1 MNIKLQLEGLDCA
14 GCAAELEGLVAAVD
28 GVLSATVAFA
38 SQTLFLEYE
47 NEAALAKVKEVVNGF
62 EEVRVVEKAQGAM
75 SGKRQDGKILLKLR
89 NLHCAA
95 CAMDLEDELKKIKGV
110 RFVQVDFV
118 TQSILLDAED
128 SAVRTVISKAN
139 KFEKVEVLNGDEVA
153 PQTQS
158 YKREIISIA
167 LSACFFLLGFLL
179 KIFLKNPRLPMR
191 ILTYVSY
198 AIAYFSVGYPVL
210 VSTAKNVVKGRI
222 FDENF
227 LMTVASCGAVCL
239 GEYGEGVAVM
249 LLYQIGELLQSIA
262 VGSSRRNIAAL
273 VELKS
278 EWATR
283 LLDGKQE
290 QVRPEELIVGDVCQ
304 VKTGEKVPT
313 DGVLLSESA
322 SIDTKSL
329 TGEPLPRE
337 LKKGDELL
345 SGTINAG
352 GMVEM
357 KVTRLYENSAVSQI
371 LELVEN
377 STAKRAAPEKFITKF
392 ARYYTPAVCF
402 LAVAIAF
409 LMPLTA
415 YISGGSY
422 AAQFPKYLSIALN
435 LLVISCPCALIIS
448 VPLTYFSGVGS
459 CAKNGILVKG
469 ATYLDEVAKVKTVAF
484 DKTGTLTYGNFEV
497 VEIYPEEGT
506 DKEELI
512 RLAAALEVTSSH
524 PIAKAFVSCFQE
536 TDENRL
542 PIVTNAKE
550 LAGYGITGEIDGKTA
565 LCGNAAL
572 LQNNG
577 VFVQERK
584 SLNTLVYFALDGK
597 FYGCIGV
604 GDVLRKEAK
613 EALAALKKAGVERT
627 VMLTGDRKERAEKIA
642 NELGMDEVKTELLP
656 EDKSGE
662 AEKLKSFGKLM
673 YVGDGINDAPVMT
686 IADCAVSM
694 GKLGSAAAV
703 EASDLVLISDRLTAL
718 GKCLTIAK
726 KTRTIVMQNIIFAVV
741 AKAAFMVCG
750 FFGLPLWAAVFA
762 DVGVMLLAVLNS
774 LRMRQRIKGGN

>member
-14 GCAAELEGLVAAVD
+14 GCAAELAALVAAVE

-47 NEAALAKVKEVVNGF
+47 NEAALAKVKDVVNGF

-128 SAVRTVISKAN
+128 SAVRAVVSKAN
-139 KFEKVEVLNGDEVA
+139 KFEKVEVLNGDEIA
-153 PQTQS
+153 PKTQS

-179 KIFLKNPRLPMR
+179 EIFLKNPRLPMR

-210 VSTAKNVVKGRI
+210 VSTAKNVIKGRI

-337 LKKGDELL
+337 MKKGDELL

-459 CAKNGILVKG
+459 CAKNGILV
-469 ATYLDEVAKVKTVAF
+469 
-484 DKTGTLTYGNFEV
+484 
-497 VEIYPEEGT
+497 
-506 DKEELI
+506 
-512 RLAAALEVTSSH
+512 
-524 PIAKAFVSCFQE
+524 
-536 TDENRL
+536 
-542 PIVTNAKE
+542 
-550 LAGYGITGEIDGKTA
+550 
-565 LCGNAAL
+565 
-572 LQNNG
+572 
-577 VFVQERK
+577 
-584 SLNTLVYFALDGK
+584 
-597 FYGCIGV
+597 
-604 GDVLRKEAK
+604 
-613 EALAALKKAGVERT
+613 
-627 VMLTGDRKERAEKIA
+627 
-642 NELGMDEVKTELLP
+642 
-656 EDKSGE
+656 
-662 AEKLKSFGKLM
+662 
-673 YVGDGINDAPVMT
+673 
-686 IADCAVSM
+686 
-694 GKLGSAAAV
+694 
-703 EASDLVLISDRLTAL
+703 
-718 GKCLTIAK
+718 
-726 KTRTIVMQNIIFAVV
+726 
-741 AKAAFMVCG
+741 
-750 FFGLPLWAAVFA
+750 
-762 DVGVMLLAVLNS
+762 
-774 LRMRQRIKGGN
+774 